1 MWRSERKTESRGRS
15 SVPRT
20 RERTR
25 SRRRPRA
32 TTFMLVRI
40 RKPLRSSRRRRR
52 GLARLPADTFLG
64 VLDALGFVRLWRP
77 ELADRRRHLAEQL
90 AIGALERD
98 DHHALDL
105 RAHAVGQLEGD
116 GMRIAEGQEQ
126 EVLARLRAVTD
137 AVDLEHAR
145 EALADALDH
154 VGDEHAREPVQA
166 LGATRLLAPREDHL
180 VALDL
185 DGDLGLDA
193 PLELAL
199 RPLGTHESIVHVELD
214 ARRQD
219 DRHSS
224 DS

>member
-64 VLDALGFVRLWRP
+64 VLDTLGFVRLWRP

-98 DHHALDL
+98 DHHAFD
-105 RAHAVGQLEGD
+105 
-116 GMRIAEGQEQ
+116 
-126 EVLARLRAVTD
+126 LRAVTD